1 MATKATH
8 QKALLAA
15 REMCDGLL
23 GVHRNS
29 PLDAVKKESKLEFYD
44 PRVCKY
50 ALCGPCPHALFLNTK
65 TRIGPCPFEICGR
78 ETVKLTSA
86 VRDWDA
92 LPQGKKDEYGYEFD
106 TLSLVSRLVR
116 QNDDKKAKQ
125 QKRLE
130 AEETTGATL
139 GELNERDQQKL
150 IEIANAM
157 QEKSKLAQR
166 YGEDEKVDEVMA
178 VMKEIDELDKQRKS
192 IVQGGANTSK
202 LSDVVNKQDSKL
214 IVCEV
219 TGQYLCSQDGEDRM
233 TLYFA
238 GKQYRGWKAVRD
250 LAAILKAKNP
260 PRGTIRRSSN
270 NRRGNDGFRDRGG
283 NRRDGYGRHGD
294 QGGYRGGNNRQ
305 RYDNRGRRHGDEG
318 GYRGRDDRHR
328 RDNHGGRDQYRGGRE
343 ENRNYVDHRRGRQQS
358 SGNNYRPRHQDNFRS
373 RSPQQQRHQ
382 SGGSSYG
389 GRGGGRY

>member
-78 ETVKLTSA
+78 ETVKLTSV

-166 YGEDEKVDEVMA
+166 YGEDEKVDEN
-178 VMKEIDELDKQRKS
+178 LR
-192 IVQGGANTSK
+192 
-202 LSDVVNKQDSKL
+202 L
-214 IVCEV
+214 
-219 TGQYLCSQDGEDRM
+219 
-233 TLYFA
+233 
-238 GKQYRGWKAVRD
+238 
-250 LAAILKAKNP
+250 
-260 PRGTIRRSSN
+260 
-270 NRRGNDGFRDRGG
+270 
-283 NRRDGYGRHGD
+283 
-294 QGGYRGGNNRQ
+294 
-305 RYDNRGRRHGDEG
+305 
-318 GYRGRDDRHR
+318 
-328 RDNHGGRDQYRGGRE
+328 
-343 ENRNYVDHRRGRQQS
+343 
-358 SGNNYRPRHQDNFRS
+358 
-373 RSPQQQRHQ
+373 
-382 SGGSSYG
+382 
-389 GRGGGRY
+389 